1 MTQDF
6 LLSLGPIFIQLCF
19 EWLPPNP
26 APQTSVPS
34 DEGDGHET
42 WVSCP
47 RYQPLPSPNPQLLGA
62 VLEGLFSE
70 MSYLFQA
77 VRHLCSLSWELL
89 SSMGV
94 PKMG

>member
-1 MTQDF
+1 MGVFPQVPATSF
-6 LLSLGPIFIQLCF
+6 L
-19 EWLPPNP
+19 
-26 APQTSVPS
+26 
-34 DEGDGHET
+34 H
-42 WVSCP
+42 
-47 RYQPLPSPNPQLLGA
+47 PQLLGA

-89 SSMGV
+89 SSMGA